1 MRTTVAGTAIFLLIG
16 IVYSLSPMSAPT
28 ARPEVKLNGERM
40 DFADAPLY
48 IDKQS
53 GRTMVPAREIA
64 EKLGIEVT
72 WDDSLKQ
79 VAFRNERIDVVLTIG
94 EQEASVG
101 GKLAR
106 LDAPAVL
113 KNKRTMVPLRFVS
126 ESLGAD
132 IRWVEDRR
140 LVLVTSSD
148 KAQRAT
154 WIWNSEIIENDLSG
168 VLQFAAEQKLTSIY
182 VRYDRN
188 TAREAYRTFIRSAA
202 ELGIKV
208 EALAGASDW
217 IYEENHGYIR
227 RFIAAVTEY
236 NRSVNDEERFQGYH
250 FDIEPYTLDIWKTK
264 QSWVLERWMD
274 TIRLIETEVRGIGDG
289 MTMAFDIPFWMN
301 NFAVSGTDY
310 SFSAWLLE
318 KADGVVIMAY
328 RNSALGSNGIIAIAR
343 PIILEASTLKKQV
356 IVAVDTL
363 PSKEGDHTTF
373 HAGMPVNME
382 TELQA
387 VMEHLSPYPG
397 YSGVAIHDYVRWRQL
412 IHTHP

>member
-1 MRTTVAGTAIFLLIG
+1 
-16 IVYSLSPMSAPT
+16 MSAQPD
-28 ARPEVKLNGERM
+28 RPEVKLNGETM

-48 IDKQS
+48 IDKQT

-64 EKLGIEVT
+64 EKMGIEVT
-72 WDDSLKQ
+72 WGHSSNQ
-79 VAFRNERIDVVLTIG
+79 VTFRNELIDVALTIG
-94 EQEASVG
+94 EHEASVG
-101 GKLAR
+101 GELAK
-106 LDAPAVL
+106 LDAPAVI
-113 KNKRTMVPLRFVS
+113 KNNRTMVPLRFVS

-154 WIWNSEIIENDLSG
+154 WIWDSAIIEKDLDSL
-168 VLQFAAEQKLTSIY
+168 LQFAAEQKLTSLY
-182 VRYDRN
+182 VRYDLN
-188 TAREAYRTFIRSAA
+188 TADREAYRTFIRRAS

-217 IYEENHGYIR
+217 IYEKNHGYIR
-227 RFIAAVTEY
+227 RFIGAVTEY
-236 NRSVNDEERFQGYH
+236 NRSVNDDERFQGYH

-264 QSWVLERWMD
+264 QTWVLERWMD
-274 TIRLIETEVRGIGDG
+274 TIRLIETEVRGADDG
-289 MTMAFDIPFWMN
+289 MTMAFDIPFWIN
-301 NFAVSGTDY
+301 GYTVPGTDY

-318 KADGVVIMAY
+318 KADGVAIMAY
-328 RNSALGSNGIIAIAR
+328 RNSALGSNGIIAIAK
-343 PIILEASTLKKQV
+343 PIILEATTLKKKV

-373 HAGMPVNME
+373 HADRSANME

-387 VMEHLSPYPG
+387 VMEHLSPYLG

-412 IHTHP
+412 FHADP